1 MRFLNEILEG
11 ALTVVLDEKKEE
23 LFNNIKINISSED
36 LSKLALDKTVFM
48 FGEIVNILSEDTDDF
63 TAIDKIV
70 EFLRI
75 NGVNCGNRHSQNRIF
90 LR

>member
-1 MRFLNEILEG
+1 MKFLNEILEG

-23 LFNNIKINISSED
+23 LFNNIKINISGED

-48 FGEIVNILSEDTDDF
+48 FAEIVNILSEDTDDF

-75 NGVNCGNRHSQNRIF
+75 NGVNCGNRHS
-90 LR
+90 

>member
-75 NGVNCGNRHSQNRIF
+75 NGVNCGNRHS
-90 LR
+90 

>member
-11 ALTVVLDEKKEE
+11 ALTVVLDERKEE
-23 LFNNIKINISSED
+23 LFNNIKINISGED

-48 FGEIVNILSEDTDDF
+48 FAEIVNILSEDTDDF

-75 NGVNCGNRHSQNRIF
+75 NDINCGNRHS
-90 LR
+90 

>member
-23 LFNNIKINISSED
+23 LLNNIKINISSED

-75 NGVNCGNRHSQNRIF
+75 NGVNCGNRHG
-90 LR
+90 

>member
-23 LFNNIKINISSED
+23 LFNNVKINISGED

-48 FGEIVNILSEDTDDF
+48 FAEIVNILSEDTDDF

-75 NGVNCGNRHSQNRIF
+75 NDINCGNRHS
-90 LR
+90 

>member
-23 LFNNIKINISSED
+23 LFNNIKINISGED

-48 FGEIVNILSEDTDDF
+48 FAEIVNILSEDTDDF

-75 NGVNCGNRHSQNRIF
+75 NDINCGNRHS
-90 LR
+90 

>member
-23 LFNNIKINISSED
+23 LFNNVKINISGED

-48 FGEIVNILSEDTDDF
+48 FAEIINILSEDTDDF

-70 EFLRI
+70 EF
-75 NGVNCGNRHSQNRIF
+75 
-90 LR
+90 

>member
-23 LFNNIKINISSED
+23 LFNNVKINISGED

-48 FGEIVNILSEDTDDF
+48 FAEIINILSEDTDDF

-75 NGVNCGNRHSQNRIF
+75 NDINCGNRHS
-90 LR
+90 